1 MAEGVLHDVSFTAYH
16 GETLGFAGLVG
27 AGRTETMR
35 AIFGADPSRMA
46 VKFTWKVKKYR
57 LKPNGSHRKEDR
69 IPDRGQ
75 KRTGACAFQSVKTNL
90 IMSSMKRFRKTA
102 CLILRR

>member
-16 GETLGFAGLVG
+16 GKSWDL
-27 AGRTETMR
+27 R
-35 AIFGADPSRMA
+35 ALWAPAEQRQCVQSSGQILWMA

-75 KRTGACAFQSVKTNL
+75 KRTGACAFAECEDKSDYVKYETVP
-90 IMSSMKRFRKTA
+90 
-102 CLILRR
+102 